1 MGLSTWFFIFLKAHK
16 ICNRLIDNM
25 AIFGK
30 PPFSPYAELPGATLL
45 QGGFLLILSIW
56 FLKITEIT
64 ENLQSID
71 ISYNYVW

>member
-1 MGLSTWFFIFLKAHK
+1 
-16 ICNRLIDNM
+16 M

-30 PPFSPYAELPGATLL
+30 PPFSSYAELPRATLL
-45 QGGFLLILSIW
+45 QGGFLLILSIL

-71 ISYNYVW
+71 ISYNYIW